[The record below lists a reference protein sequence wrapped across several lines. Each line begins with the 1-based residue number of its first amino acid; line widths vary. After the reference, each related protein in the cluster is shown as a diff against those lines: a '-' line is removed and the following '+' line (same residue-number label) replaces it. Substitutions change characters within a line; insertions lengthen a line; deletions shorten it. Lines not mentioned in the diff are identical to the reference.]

1 MADLV
6 TEIKRIVKEYI
17 ENEGLADV
25 LYGTYTG
32 AGVKLESKPVTVGMD
47 MVDVPRHLQ
56 TIQGEISFTVTK
68 DDVNSDGQ
76 KILMAEPEIESVAVN
91 KLPITIQTGLSPG
104 ERVAVV
110 QKRGGQRYAIIDR
123 M

>member
-17 ENEGLADV
+17 ENEGMADV

-32 AGVKLESKPVTVGMD
+32 AGVKLESKPVEVELD
-47 MVDVPRHLQ
+47 MVDIPRHLQ

-68 DDVNSDGQ
+68 DDTGSDGQ
-76 KILMAEPEIESVAVN
+76 KILSAEPDIESVTVN
-91 KLPITIQTGLSPG
+91 KLPITIQTGLFPG

>member
-6 TEIKRIVKEYI
+6 TEIKQIVKEYI
-17 ENEGLADV
+17 ENEGMADV

-32 AGVKLESKPVTVGMD
+32 AGVKLESKPVEVGLD
-47 MVDVPRHLQ
+47 MVDIPRHLQ

-68 DDVNSDGQ
+68 DDTSSDGQ
-76 KILMAEPEIESVAVN
+76 KILSAEPEIESITVN
-91 KLPITIQTGLSPG
+91 RLPVTIQTGLFPG

>member
-6 TEIKRIVKEYI
+6 TEIKQIVKEYI
-17 ENEGLADV
+17 ENEGMADV

-32 AGVKLESKPVTVGMD
+32 AGVKLESKPVEVGLD
-47 MVDVPRHLQ
+47 MVDIPRHLQ

-68 DDVNSDGQ
+68 DDTSSDGQ
-76 KILMAEPEIESVAVN
+76 KILSAEPEIESITVN
-91 KLPITIQTGLSPG
+91 RLPITIQTGLFPG

>member
-6 TEIKRIVKEYI
+6 TEIKQIVKEYI
-17 ENEGLADV
+17 ENEGMADV

-32 AGVKLESKPVTVGMD
+32 AGVKLESKPVEVGLD
-47 MVDVPRHLQ
+47 MVDIPRHLQ

-68 DDVNSDGQ
+68 DDTGSDGQ
-76 KILMAEPEIESVAVN
+76 KILSAEPEIESITVN
-91 KLPITIQTGLSPG
+91 RLPITIQTGLFPG